1 LAFSSVDDPTQ
12 KELNTP
18 SDPIR
23 EVAYMDLD
31 AVLRGGKDS
40 QGIRHEGNHFLR
52 FPRLN
57 EVLPLPP
64 KEVTQWE
71 GIYSAM
77 SPNDAAYYQD
87 PLPAEHYIGEIRE
100 AGYLIPDDYLIEP
113 VPLTF
118 DE

>member
-1 LAFSSVDDPTQ
+1 
-12 KELNTP
+12 
-18 SDPIR
+18 
-23 EVAYMDLD
+23 
-31 AVLRGGKDS
+31 
-40 QGIRHEGNHFLR
+40 
-52 FPRLN
+52 RLN

-100 AGYLIPDDYLIEP
+100 AGYLVPDDYLIEP

-118 DE
+118 DD